1 MIKDHTVDYKIMKLV
16 ANIYMKHGM
25 AEEKI
30 ENDLLKV
37 HLKRGDVDNISLYI
51 NDKPKMKIE
60 VNRTVSNI
68 IEFDKKDS
76 NALKYILP
84 FSKSLGVSKTQ
95 LDVYQKRA

>member
-1 MIKDHTVDYKIMKLV
+1 
-16 ANIYMKHGM
+16 M

-37 HLKRGDVDNISLYI
+37 RLKRGSVDNISLYI

-60 VNRTVSNI
+60 VDRTVSNI

-84 FSKSLGVSKTQ
+84 FSKSLGVSKIQ
-95 LDVYQKRA
+95 LEMYQKRA